1 MNPEFPIIHD
11 LVFMTAVDYLSNS
24 YRRSIHEF
32 TDMSASA
39 TMGERAKQQ
48 IDLLNDFFTQIKT
61 DSTILRVKNAHDV
74 QLLLETYFLNND
86 YKELIR
92 LKTFELISAIG
103 VQNIGHLA
111 TLFSHCYSMSDASTV
126 STISSPVDLANVL
139 TNNPWLIMI
148 IVSLFTRVT
157 DTPGS

>member
-1 MNPEFPIIHD
+1 MNPEYPIIHD

-32 TDMSASA
+32 TEMSTSK

-61 DSTILRVKNAHDV
+61 DTSILQVKNAHDV
-74 QLLLETYFLNND
+74 QVLLEAYFLNND

-92 LKTFELISAIG
+92 LKTFEMISAIG
-103 VQNIGHLA
+103 VAHVSHLA

-126 STISSPVDLANVL
+126 SNTLSHIDLAVVL
-139 TNNPWLIMI
+139 SNNPWLVMI